1 MKERILKVSKRALM
15 RDAPCPNQTQAEEGS
30 EGKNNGDETLRE
42 NTEHFFVTQVWT
54 VFLIL
59 TFQGFKALLGLGDIN
74 YFLPRHVL

>member
-15 RDAPCPNQTQAEEGS
+15 RDAPCPNQTQAEEGEVTTPGS
-30 EGKNNGDETLRE
+30 EGKEKERE

-59 TFQGFKALLGLGDIN
+59 TFQGFKSLLGQGI
-74 YFLPRHVL
+74 